1 MSCVCTWEWNS
12 KMRGCQQHIRFLTPV
27 LTRTCFERSHSGFVK
42 CLYMSLLSLL
52 LICFSNC
59 WGGLFYLGFTY
70 LSMRGHSVHCFTF
83 QFCLY
88 PSVVAFLLLDVRWY
102 VGGIFPKWIF
112 SQVLE
117 RWFFFFFCKSGN
129 HKLVGCLS
137 TLLYCVLFARFC
149 PFAKPHCSS
158 LLTLTIK
165 FVIFVFL

>member
-117 RWFFFFFCKSGN
+117 RWFFFFFVNQVTTNLWDACQLCFIVFYLPDFVHLQN
-129 HKLVGCLS
+129 HTVPVC
-137 TLLYCVLFARFC
+137 
-149 PFAKPHCSS
+149 
-158 LLTLTIK
+158 
-165 FVIFVFL
+165 